1 MKAEHFER
9 IIRSFQKRVPFRPF
23 WVEMVSGTRVEV
35 DHPEALVVRSGIAVF
50 LNKTGSPSFFDHEGV
65 SQVTDTAKRNG
76 SKH

>member
-1 MKAEHFER
+1 MSNLGLLYYQWGKLDAAERLIVRELELCLQ
-9 IIRSFQKRVPFRPF
+9 SQP
-23 WVEMVSGTRVEV
+23 E

-65 SQVTDTAKRNG
+65 SQITDTAKRNG